1 MKELYVTITGTN
13 HYYGMRPFSIGK
25 RIKCVKEKNN
35 PFDNEAIKVTMKEL
49 GTVGY
54 IANNPTTKA
63 TGTYSAGALQAKV
76 KKKFHVEVMF
86 ITQSKVICRVVDG
99 MKEDCVGDD
108 EDEIVTV

>member
-1 MKELYVTITGTN
+1 MKELYVTITGTT

-25 RIKCVKEKNN
+25 RIKCIKEKNN

-54 IANNPTTKA
+54 IANNPVTKA
-63 TGTYSAGALQAKV
+63 TGTYSAGALQDKV

-86 ITQSKVICRVVDG
+86 ITQSKVICRVVEG
-99 MKEDCVGDD
+99 MKEKAVVD
-108 EDEIVTV
+108 EENSILES